1 MEQRKANHFS
11 FETCELSLFNFC
23 ILWLQAGYIIC
34 IFIKLKKTIK
44 LKSRMYLSI
53 DSIKCTKLSILS
65 INANKKCS
73 IIMSSLAMTM
83 ADRGNMTS
91 TQTTIAYSA
100 IVVGILAVISA
111 FGTSIHILYHF
122 YTSSG
127 LARITFCIAFD
138 F

>member
-1 MEQRKANHFS
+1 MIALN
-11 FETCELSLFNFC
+11 
-23 ILWLQAGYIIC
+23 
-34 IFIKLKKTIK
+34 
-44 LKSRMYLSI
+44 
-53 DSIKCTKLSILS
+53 KCTKFSILS

-73 IIMSSLAMTM
+73 ILMNSLAMIM

-91 TQTTIAYSA
+91 TQKKIAYSA

-127 LARITFCIAFD
+127 LTRITFCIVFD